1 MKMKYPVITACKDV
15 GGSMADQ
22 KLENMLELS
31 LSSTENQREKSENLN
46 VGYDPV
52 TKRWELIIKYS
63 GELSLP
69 EYISFLPLYG
79 GYAIIS
85 IPETEI
91 ASLSQMPQIEYIEKP
106 KNLVLSLYEARAAS
120 CINPVQNPPFSLTG
134 KGVLVGIVDSG
145 IDIFH
150 PDFRNEDGT
159 TRIIELWDQTIP
171 EEENGTDGASFY
183 NRGKIFTREEI
194 NLALSE
200 NDRSFP
206 SRDLSG
212 HGTHVAGIAAGNGR
226 ASNGEQRGV
235 APSSDLLIVKLGN
248 VFPEGFP
255 RTTELMLGMD
265 YCVKKAISLNLPLA
279 LNISFGNSYGSH
291 DGSSLL
297 ETFID
302 NLSNLGRTTIAIGS
316 GNEGN
321 KGRHTSGNLKTGTPV
336 QIELAVS
343 ENESSLNLQLWKNFV
358 DTFEIR
364 LAAPSGSNII
374 LTKQSVGT
382 YKDVLDG
389 TQLLWFFGEPAP
401 YSVSQ
406 EIYLEMLP
414 MPGESFIQSGIWKL
428 QLNPVNITDGRF
440 DLWLPSGNAINPST
454 RFLVPTPETT
464 LTIPSTAL
472 NPITVAAY
480 DSNTDS
486 LVSFSGQG
494 FTGLSLPKPDI
505 AAPGVDIL
513 STAPGGGYTQNT
525 GTSMATPFVTGSA
538 ALLMEYGIVQGR
550 DPYLYGQKVKAYL
563 QKGAR
568 HLPVVQNYPS
578 PDIGWGVLC
587 LKNSFP

>member
-1 MKMKYPVITACKDV
+1 
-15 GGSMADQ
+15 MADQ

-31 LSSTENQREKSENLN
+31 LAANENQREKSENLN
-46 VGYDPV
+46 VGYDSL

-63 GELSLP
+63 GELLLP
-69 EYISFLPLYG
+69 EYISVLPLYG

-91 ASLSQMPQIEYIEKP
+91 ESLSQNPQIEYIEKP

-120 CINPVQNPPFSLTG
+120 CITPVQNPPLSLTG
-134 KGVLVGIVDSG
+134 KGIIVGIVDSG

-159 TRIIELWDQTIP
+159 TRILELWDQTIP
-171 EEENGTDGASFY
+171 NEEDSNFFY
-183 NRGKIFTREEI
+183 NRGKIFSRDEI
-194 NLALSE
+194 NQALMD

-206 SRDLSG
+206 SRDPSG

-226 ASNGEQRGV
+226 ASRGERKGV
-235 APSSDLLIVKLGN
+235 APESELLIVKLGN
-248 VFPEGFP
+248 TFPEGIP

-265 YCVKKAISLNLPLA
+265 YCVRKAADLNIPLA

-321 KGRHTSGNLKTGTPV
+321 KGRHAAGQLVEENPM

-343 ENESSLNLQLWKNFV
+343 PNETSLNVQLWKNYV
-358 DTFEIR
+358 DTFQLR
-364 LAAPSGSNII
+364 LVAPSGASVV
-374 LTKQSVGT
+374 LTEQSIGA
-382 YKDVLDG
+382 YRDVLDR
-389 TQLLWFFGEPAP
+389 TQLLWYFGEPAP

-406 EIYLEMLP
+406 EIYLEMIPLP
-414 MPGESFIQSGIWKL
+414 GSSYIQSGIWKL
-428 QLNPVNITDGRF
+428 EFTPVNIVDGRF

-454 RFLVPTPETT
+454 NFLVPSPDVT
-464 LTIPSTAL
+464 LTIPSTAS
-472 NPITVAAY
+472 NPIAVAAY
-480 DSNTDS
+480 NSNTDS
-486 LVSFSGQG
+486 FASFSGQG

-505 AAPGVDIL
+505 AAPGVDIT

-538 ALLMEYGIVQGR
+538 ALLMEYGIIQGR

-568 HLPVVQNYPS
+568 HLPAVQTYPS
-578 PDIGWGVLC
+578 PQIGWGVLC
-587 LKNSFP
+587 LKDSIP

>member
-1 MKMKYPVITACKDV
+1 
-15 GGSMADQ
+15 MADQ

-31 LSSTENQREKSENLN
+31 LSSNENQREKSENLN
-46 VGYDPV
+46 VGYDAQ

-69 EYISFLPLYG
+69 DYISVLPLYG
-79 GYAIIS
+79 GYAVIS
-85 IPETEI
+85 IPETAI
-91 ASLSQMPQIEYIEKP
+91 DALSQLPQIEYIEKP
-106 KNLVLSLYEARAAS
+106 KRLVLSLYEARSAA
-120 CINPVQNPPFSLTG
+120 CITPVQNAPLSLTG

-150 PDFRNEDGT
+150 PDFRNEDGS
-159 TRIIELWDQTIP
+159 TRILELWDQTVP
-171 EEENGTDGASFY
+171 ENMDPSGEVSFY

-194 NLALSE
+194 NLALE
-200 NDRSFP
+200 QNDRSFP

-226 ASNGEQRGV
+226 ASRGEQKGV
-235 APSSDLLIVKLGN
+235 APESDLLIVKLGN

-265 YCVKKAISLNLPLA
+265 YCVRKAADLNVPLA

-302 NLSNLGRTTIAIGS
+302 NLSNLGRTIIAIGS

-321 KGRHTSGNLKTGTPV
+321 KGRHTSGMLSATDTM
-336 QIELAVS
+336 QIELAIS
-343 ENESSLNLQLWKNFV
+343 ENESSLSIQLWKNYI
-358 DTFEIR
+358 DTFQIR
-364 LAAPSGSNII
+364 LVSPSGSSVI
-374 LTKQSVGT
+374 LTEQSIGA
-382 YKDVLDG
+382 YRNILDG
-389 TQLLWFFGEPAP
+389 TQLLWYFGEPSP

-406 EIYLEMLP
+406 EIYLEMIPLP
-414 MPGESFIQSGIWKL
+414 GNSYIQDGIWKV
-428 QLNPVNITDGRF
+428 QLTPSDIVDGRF

-454 RFLVPTPETT
+454 RFLVPTPDTT
-464 LTIPSTAL
+464 LTIPSTAT

-486 LVSFSGQG
+486 VASFSGQG
-494 FTGLSLPKPDI
+494 FTGLSLPKPDL
-505 AAPGVDIL
+505 AAPGVDIT
-513 STAPGGGYTQNT
+513 SAAPGGGYTPNT

-538 ALLMEYGIVQGR
+538 ALLMQYGIIQGH
-550 DPYLYGQKVKAYL
+550 DPYLYGQKIKAYL

-568 HLPVVQNYPS
+568 HLPSIQNYPS
-578 PDIGWGVLC
+578 PEIGWGVLC
-587 LKNSFP
+587 LKDSIP

>member
-1 MKMKYPVITACKDV
+1 
-15 GGSMADQ
+15 MADQ
-22 KLENMLELS
+22 KLENMLELA
-31 LSSTENQREKSENLN
+31 LDSTESQREKSLNLN
-46 VGYDPV
+46 VGYDSL

-63 GELSLP
+63 GELTLP
-69 EYISFLPLYG
+69 DYVSVLPLYG

-85 IPETEI
+85 IPEAAI
-91 ASLSQMPQIEYIEKP
+91 DSLSQLPQIEYIEKP
-106 KNLVLSLYEARAAS
+106 KNLVLSLYEAKAAS
-120 CINPVQNPPFSLTG
+120 CITPVQSAPLSLTG

-159 TRIIELWDQTIP
+159 TRILELWDQTIP
-171 EEENGTDGASFY
+171 EDSNDENTISFY

-200 NDRSFP
+200 NNHSFP

-226 ASNGEQRGV
+226 ASRGEQKGV
-235 APSSDLLIVKLGN
+235 APESDLIIVKLGN
-248 VFPEGFP
+248 AFPEGFP

-265 YCVKKAISLNLPLA
+265 YCVQKAASLNLPLA

-302 NLSNLGRTTIAIGS
+302 TLSGVGRTTIAIGS

-321 KGRHTSGNLKTGTPV
+321 KGRHTSGTLMNKTPM
-336 QIELAVS
+336 QIEFAIS
-343 ENESSLNLQLWKNFV
+343 ENESSLSLQLWKNYV
-358 DTFEIR
+358 DTFQLR
-364 LAAPSGSNII
+364 LLAPSGSSVI
-374 LTKQSVGT
+374 LTEQSIGA
-382 YKDVLDG
+382 YRNVLDG
-389 TQLLWFFGEPAP
+389 TQLLWYFGEPSP

-406 EIYLEMLP
+406 EIYLEMISQ
-414 MPGESFIQSGIWKL
+414 PGNSYIQSGIWKL
-428 QLNPVNITDGRF
+428 QFTPVNIVDGRF
-440 DLWLPSGNAINPST
+440 DLWLPSGNTINPST
-454 RFLVPTPETT
+454 RFLIPTPETT
-464 LTIPSTAL
+464 LTIPSTAR

-480 DSNTDS
+480 DSYTDS
-486 LVSFSGQG
+486 LAAFSGQG

-505 AAPGVDIL
+505 AAPGVDII
-513 STAPGGGYTQNT
+513 STAPGGGYTPNT

-538 ALLMEYGIVQGR
+538 ALLMQYGIIQRR

-568 HLPVVQNYPS
+568 HLPSIQTYPS

-587 LKNSFP
+587 LRDSFP

>member
-1 MKMKYPVITACKDV
+1 
-15 GGSMADQ
+15 MADQ

-31 LSSTENQREKSENLN
+31 LAADENQREKSENLN
-46 VGYDPV
+46 VGYDSQ

-63 GELSLP
+63 GELQLP
-69 EYISFLPLYG
+69 PSVSVLPLYG

-91 ASLSQMPQIEYIEKP
+91 ESLSKNPQIEYIEKP

-120 CINPVQNPPFSLTG
+120 CITPVQIPPFSLTG
-134 KGVLVGIVDSG
+134 KGIIVGIVDSG

-159 TRIIELWDQTIP
+159 TRILELWDQTIP
-171 EEENGTDGASFY
+171 WNQTIPNEEDSNFFY
-183 NRGKIFTREEI
+183 NRGKIFNREEI
-194 NLALSE
+194 NQALIN

-206 SRDLSG
+206 SRDPSG

-226 ASNGEQRGV
+226 ASQGEQKGV
-235 APSSDLLIVKLGN
+235 APESELLIVKLGN
-248 VFPEGFP
+248 TFPDGFP

-265 YCVKKAISLNLPLA
+265 YCVRKAADLNMPLA

-321 KGRHTSGNLKTGTPV
+321 KGRHAAGKLMEQIPM

-343 ENESSLNLQLWKNFV
+343 PNETSLNVQLWKNYV
-358 DTFEIR
+358 DTFQFR
-364 LAAPSGSNII
+364 LVAPSGASVV
-374 LTKQSVGT
+374 LTEQSIGA
-382 YKDVLDG
+382 YRDVLDR
-389 TQLLWFFGEPAP
+389 TQLLWYFGEPAP

-406 EIYLEMLP
+406 EIYLEMIPLP
-414 MPGESFIQSGIWKL
+414 GNTYIQSGIWKFEFT
-428 QLNPVNITDGRF
+428 PVDIVDGRF

-454 RFLVPTPETT
+454 NFLVPSPDVT
-464 LTIPSTAL
+464 LTIPSTAS

-480 DSNTDS
+480 NSNTNS
-486 LVSFSGQG
+486 FASFSGQG

-505 AAPGVDIL
+505 AAPGVDIT

-538 ALLMEYGIVQGR
+538 ALLMEYGIIQGR

-568 HLPVVQNYPS
+568 HLPAVQNYPS
-578 PDIGWGVLC
+578 PQIGWGVLC
-587 LKNSFP
+587 LKDSIP

>member
-1 MKMKYPVITACKDV
+1 
-15 GGSMADQ
+15 MADQ

-31 LSSTENQREKSENLN
+31 LAANENQREKSENLN
-46 VGYDPV
+46 VGYDAL

-63 GELSLP
+63 GDLQLP
-69 EYISFLPLYG
+69 EYISVLPLYG

-91 ASLSQMPQIEYIEKP
+91 DSLSQNPQIEYIEKP

-120 CINPVQNPPFSLTG
+120 CITPVQNPPLSLSG
-134 KGVLVGIVDSG
+134 KGVIIGIVDSG

-150 PDFRNEDGT
+150 PDFRNEDGS
-159 TRIIELWDQTIP
+159 TRIMELWDQTIP
-171 EEENGTDGASFY
+171 NEEDSNFFY
-183 NRGKIFTREEI
+183 NRGKIFSREEI
-194 NLALSE
+194 NQALTN

-206 SRDLSG
+206 SRDPSG

-226 ASNGEQRGV
+226 ASRGEQKGV
-235 APSSDLLIVKLGN
+235 APESELLIVKLGN
-248 VFPEGFP
+248 TFPEGFP

-265 YCVKKAISLNLPLA
+265 YCVRKAAELNIPLA

-302 NLSNLGRTTIAIGS
+302 NLANVGRTTIAIGS

-321 KGRHTSGNLKTGTPV
+321 KGRHAAGQLTDQTPM

-343 ENESSLNLQLWKNFV
+343 PNETSLNVQLWKNYV
-358 DTFEIR
+358 DTFQLR
-364 LAAPSGSNII
+364 LVAPSGSSVI
-374 LTKQSVGT
+374 LTEQSFGA
-382 YKDVLDG
+382 YRDVLDR
-389 TQLLWFFGEPAP
+389 TQLLWYFGEPAP

-406 EIYLEMLP
+406 EIYLEMIPLP
-414 MPGESFIQSGIWKL
+414 GSSYIQSGIWKF
-428 QLNPVNITDGRF
+428 QFTPVDIVDGRF

-454 RFLVPTPETT
+454 NFLVPSPDVT
-464 LTIPSTAL
+464 LTIPSTAT

-480 DSNTDS
+480 NSNTDS
-486 LVSFSGQG
+486 FAPFSGQG

-505 AAPGVDIL
+505 AAPGVDIT

-538 ALLMEYGIVQGR
+538 ALLMEYGIIQER

-568 HLPVVQNYPS
+568 HLPAVQTYPS
-578 PDIGWGVLC
+578 PQIGWGVLC
-587 LKNSFP
+587 LKDSIP

>member
-1 MKMKYPVITACKDV
+1 
-15 GGSMADQ
+15 MADQ

-31 LSSTENQREKSENLN
+31 LAANENQREKSENLN
-46 VGYDPV
+46 VGYDSQ

-63 GELSLP
+63 GELQLP
-69 EYISFLPLYG
+69 ESVSVLPLYG

-91 ASLSQMPQIEYIEKP
+91 ESLSQNPQIEYIEKP

-120 CINPVQNPPFSLTG
+120 CITPVQNPPLSLTG
-134 KGVLVGIVDSG
+134 KGIIVGIVDSG

-159 TRIIELWDQTIP
+159 TRILELWDQTIP
-171 EEENGTDGASFY
+171 NEEDSSFFY
-183 NRGKIFTREEI
+183 NRGKIFSREEI
-194 NLALSE
+194 NQVLID
-200 NDRSFP
+200 NDQSFP
-206 SRDLSG
+206 SRDPSG

-226 ASNGEQRGV
+226 ASRGEQKGV
-235 APSSDLLIVKLGN
+235 APESELLIVKLGN
-248 VFPEGFP
+248 TFPEGFP
-255 RTTELMLGMD
+255 RTTEHMLGMD
-265 YCVKKAISLNLPLA
+265 YCVRKAADLNMPLA

-321 KGRHTSGNLKTGTPV
+321 KGRHAAGQLMDETPM

-343 ENESSLNLQLWKNFV
+343 PNETSLNVQLWKNYV
-358 DTFEIR
+358 DTFQFR
-364 LAAPSGSNII
+364 LVAPSGASVI
-374 LTKQSVGT
+374 LTEQSIGA
-382 YKDVLDG
+382 YRDVLDR
-389 TQLLWFFGEPAP
+389 TQLLWYFGEPAP

-406 EIYLEMLP
+406 EIYLEMIPLP
-414 MPGESFIQSGIWKL
+414 GSSYIQSGIWKL
-428 QLNPVNITDGRF
+428 EFTPVDIVDGRF
-440 DLWLPSGNAINPST
+440 DLWLPSGNAVNPST
-454 RFLVPTPETT
+454 NFLVPSPDVT
-464 LTIPSTAL
+464 LTIPSTAS

-480 DSNTDS
+480 NSNTDS
-486 LVSFSGQG
+486 FASFSGQG

-505 AAPGVDIL
+505 AAPGVDIT

-538 ALLMEYGIVQGR
+538 ALLMEYGIIQER

-568 HLPVVQNYPS
+568 HLPAVQKYPS
-578 PDIGWGVLC
+578 PQIGWGVLC
-587 LKNSFP
+587 LKDSIP

>member
-1 MKMKYPVITACKDV
+1 
-15 GGSMADQ
+15 MADQ

-31 LSSTENQREKSENLN
+31 LAADENQREKSENLN
-46 VGYDPV
+46 VGYDSQ

-63 GELSLP
+63 GELQLP
-69 EYISFLPLYG
+69 PSVSVLPLYG

-91 ASLSQMPQIEYIEKP
+91 ESLSKNPQIEYIEKP

-120 CINPVQNPPFSLTG
+120 CITPVQIPPLSLTG
-134 KGVLVGIVDSG
+134 KGIIVGIVDSG

-159 TRIIELWDQTIP
+159 TRILELWDQTIP
-171 EEENGTDGASFY
+171 WNQTIPNEEDSNFFY
-183 NRGKIFTREEI
+183 NRGKIFSREEI
-194 NLALSE
+194 NQALIN

-206 SRDLSG
+206 SRDPSG

-226 ASNGEQRGV
+226 ASQGEQKGV
-235 APSSDLLIVKLGN
+235 APESELLIVKLGN
-248 VFPEGFP
+248 TFPDGFP

-265 YCVKKAISLNLPLA
+265 YCVRKAADLNMPLA

-321 KGRHTSGNLKTGTPV
+321 KGRHAAGKLMEQIPM

-343 ENESSLNLQLWKNFV
+343 PNETSLNVQLWKNYV
-358 DTFEIR
+358 DTFQFR
-364 LAAPSGSNII
+364 LVAPSGASVV
-374 LTKQSVGT
+374 LTEQSIGA
-382 YKDVLDG
+382 YRDVLDR
-389 TQLLWFFGEPAP
+389 TQLLWYFGEPAP

-406 EIYLEMLP
+406 EIYLEMIPLP
-414 MPGESFIQSGIWKL
+414 GNTYIQSGIWKFEFT
-428 QLNPVNITDGRF
+428 PVDIVDGRF

-454 RFLVPTPETT
+454 NFLVPSPDVT
-464 LTIPSTAL
+464 LTIPSTAS

-480 DSNTDS
+480 NSNTDS
-486 LVSFSGQG
+486 FASFSGQG

-505 AAPGVDIL
+505 AAPGVDIT

-538 ALLMEYGIVQGR
+538 ALLMEYGIIQGR

-568 HLPVVQNYPS
+568 HLPAVQNYPS
-578 PDIGWGVLC
+578 PQIGWGVLC
-587 LKNSFP
+587 LKDSIP

>member
-1 MKMKYPVITACKDV
+1 
-15 GGSMADQ
+15 MADQ

-31 LSSTENQREKSENLN
+31 LAADENQREKSENLN
-46 VGYDPV
+46 VGYDSQ

-63 GELSLP
+63 GELQLP
-69 EYISFLPLYG
+69 PSVSVLPLYG

-91 ASLSQMPQIEYIEKP
+91 ESLSKNPQIEYIEKP

-120 CINPVQNPPFSLTG
+120 CITPVQIPPLSLTG
-134 KGVLVGIVDSG
+134 KGIIVGIVDSG

-159 TRIIELWDQTIP
+159 TRILELWDQTIP
-171 EEENGTDGASFY
+171 WNQTIPNEEDSNFFY
-183 NRGKIFTREEI
+183 NRGKIFNREEI
-194 NLALSE
+194 NQALIN

-206 SRDLSG
+206 SRDPSG

-226 ASNGEQRGV
+226 ASQGEQKGV
-235 APSSDLLIVKLGN
+235 APESELLIVKLGN
-248 VFPEGFP
+248 TFPEGFP

-265 YCVKKAISLNLPLA
+265 YCVRKAADLNMPLA

-321 KGRHTSGNLKTGTPV
+321 KGRHAAGKLMEQIPM

-343 ENESSLNLQLWKNFV
+343 PNETSLNVQLWKNYV
-358 DTFEIR
+358 DTFQFR
-364 LAAPSGSNII
+364 LVAPSGASVV
-374 LTKQSVGT
+374 LTEQSIGA
-382 YKDVLDG
+382 YRDVLDR
-389 TQLLWFFGEPAP
+389 TQLLWYFGEPAP

-406 EIYLEMLP
+406 EIYLEMIPLP
-414 MPGESFIQSGIWKL
+414 GNTYIQSGIWKFEFT
-428 QLNPVNITDGRF
+428 PVDIVDGRF

-454 RFLVPTPETT
+454 NFLVPSPDVT
-464 LTIPSTAL
+464 LTIPSTAS

-480 DSNTDS
+480 NSNTDS
-486 LVSFSGQG
+486 FASFSGQG

-505 AAPGVDIL
+505 AAPGVDIT

-538 ALLMEYGIVQGR
+538 ALLMEYGIIQGR

-568 HLPVVQNYPS
+568 HLPAVQNYPS
-578 PDIGWGVLC
+578 PQIGWGVLC
-587 LKNSFP
+587 LKDSIP

>member
-1 MKMKYPVITACKDV
+1 
-15 GGSMADQ
+15 MADQ

-31 LSSTENQREKSENLN
+31 LAANENQREKSENLN
-46 VGYDPV
+46 VGYDSQ

-63 GELSLP
+63 GELQLP
-69 EYISFLPLYG
+69 PSVSVLPLYG

-91 ASLSQMPQIEYIEKP
+91 ESLSKNPQIEYIEKP

-120 CINPVQNPPFSLTG
+120 CITPVQIPPLSLTG
-134 KGVLVGIVDSG
+134 KGIIVGIVDSG

-159 TRIIELWDQTIP
+159 TRILELWDQTIP
-171 EEENGTDGASFY
+171 NEEDSNFFY
-183 NRGKIFTREEI
+183 NRGKIFNREEI
-194 NLALSE
+194 NQALIN

-206 SRDLSG
+206 SRDPSG

-226 ASNGEQRGV
+226 ASQGEQKGV
-235 APSSDLLIVKLGN
+235 APESELLIVKLGN
-248 VFPEGFP
+248 TFPEGFP

-265 YCVKKAISLNLPLA
+265 YCVRKAADLNMPLA

-321 KGRHTSGNLKTGTPV
+321 KGRHAAGKLMEQIPM

-343 ENESSLNLQLWKNFV
+343 PNETSLNVQLWKNYV
-358 DTFEIR
+358 DTFQFR
-364 LAAPSGSNII
+364 LVAPSGASVV
-374 LTKQSVGT
+374 LTEQSIGA
-382 YKDVLDG
+382 YRDVLDR
-389 TQLLWFFGEPAP
+389 TQLLWYFGEPAP

-406 EIYLEMLP
+406 EIYLEMIPLP
-414 MPGESFIQSGIWKL
+414 GNTYIQSGIWKFEFT
-428 QLNPVNITDGRF
+428 PVDIVDGRF

-454 RFLVPTPETT
+454 NFLVPSPDVT
-464 LTIPSTAL
+464 LTIPSTAS

-480 DSNTDS
+480 NSNTDS
-486 LVSFSGQG
+486 FASFSGQG

-505 AAPGVDIL
+505 AAPGVDIT

-538 ALLMEYGIVQGR
+538 ALLMEYGIIQGR

-568 HLPVVQNYPS
+568 HLPAVQNYPS
-578 PDIGWGVLC
+578 PQIGWGVLC
-587 LKNSFP
+587 LKDSIP

>member
-1 MKMKYPVITACKDV
+1 
-15 GGSMADQ
+15 MADQ

-31 LSSTENQREKSENLN
+31 LAANENQREKSENLN
-46 VGYDPV
+46 VGYDSQ

-63 GELSLP
+63 GELQLP
-69 EYISFLPLYG
+69 ESVSVLPLYG

-91 ASLSQMPQIEYIEKP
+91 ESLSQNPQIEYIEKP

-120 CINPVQNPPFSLTG
+120 CITPVQNPPLSLTG
-134 KGVLVGIVDSG
+134 KGIIVGIVDSG

-159 TRIIELWDQTIP
+159 TRILELWDQTIP
-171 EEENGTDGASFY
+171 NEEDSSFFY
-183 NRGKIFTREEI
+183 NRGKIFSREEI
-194 NLALSE
+194 NQVLID
-200 NDRSFP
+200 NDHSFP
-206 SRDLSG
+206 SRDPSG

-226 ASNGEQRGV
+226 ASRGEQKGV
-235 APSSDLLIVKLGN
+235 APESELLIVKLGN
-248 VFPEGFP
+248 TFPEGFP

-265 YCVKKAISLNLPLA
+265 YCVRKAADLNMPLA

-321 KGRHTSGNLKTGTPV
+321 KGRHAAGQLMDETPM

-343 ENESSLNLQLWKNFV
+343 PNETSLNVQLWKNYV
-358 DTFEIR
+358 DTFQFR
-364 LAAPSGSNII
+364 LVAPSGASVI
-374 LTKQSVGT
+374 LTEQSIGA
-382 YKDVLDG
+382 YRDVLDR
-389 TQLLWFFGEPAP
+389 TQLLWYFGEPAP

-406 EIYLEMLP
+406 EIYLEMIPLP
-414 MPGESFIQSGIWKL
+414 GSSYIQSGIWKL
-428 QLNPVNITDGRF
+428 EFTPVDIVDGRF
-440 DLWLPSGNAINPST
+440 DLWLPSGNAVNPST
-454 RFLVPTPETT
+454 NFLVPSPDVT
-464 LTIPSTAL
+464 LTIPSTAS

-480 DSNTDS
+480 NSNTDS
-486 LVSFSGQG
+486 FASFSGQG

-505 AAPGVDIL
+505 AAPGVDIT

-538 ALLMEYGIVQGR
+538 ALLMEYGIIQER

-568 HLPVVQNYPS
+568 HLPAVQKYPS
-578 PDIGWGVLC
+578 PQIGWGVLC
-587 LKNSFP
+587 LKDSIP

>member
-1 MKMKYPVITACKDV
+1 
-15 GGSMADQ
+15 MADQ

-31 LSSTENQREKSENLN
+31 LAADENQREKSENLN
-46 VGYDPV
+46 VGYDSQ

-63 GELSLP
+63 GELQLP
-69 EYISFLPLYG
+69 PSVSVLPLYG

-91 ASLSQMPQIEYIEKP
+91 ESLSKNPQIEYIEKP

-120 CINPVQNPPFSLTG
+120 CITPVQIPPFSLTG
-134 KGVLVGIVDSG
+134 KGIIVGIVDSG

-159 TRIIELWDQTIP
+159 TRILELWDQTIP
-171 EEENGTDGASFY
+171 WNQTIPNEEDSNFFY
-183 NRGKIFTREEI
+183 NRGKIFNREEI
-194 NLALSE
+194 NQALIN

-206 SRDLSG
+206 SRDPSG

-226 ASNGEQRGV
+226 ASQGEQKGV
-235 APSSDLLIVKLGN
+235 APESELLIVKLGN
-248 VFPEGFP
+248 TFPEGFP

-265 YCVKKAISLNLPLA
+265 YCVRKAADLNMPLA

-321 KGRHTSGNLKTGTPV
+321 KGRHAAGKLMEQIPM

-343 ENESSLNLQLWKNFV
+343 PNETSLNVQLWKNYV
-358 DTFEIR
+358 DTFQFR
-364 LAAPSGSNII
+364 LVAPSGASVV
-374 LTKQSVGT
+374 LTEQSIGA
-382 YKDVLDG
+382 YRDVLDR
-389 TQLLWFFGEPAP
+389 TQLLWYFGEPAP

-406 EIYLEMLP
+406 EIYLEMIPLP
-414 MPGESFIQSGIWKL
+414 GNTYIQSGIWKFEFT
-428 QLNPVNITDGRF
+428 PVDIVDGRF

-454 RFLVPTPETT
+454 NFLVPSPDVT
-464 LTIPSTAL
+464 LTIPSTAS

-480 DSNTDS
+480 NSNTDS
-486 LVSFSGQG
+486 FASFSGQG

-505 AAPGVDIL
+505 AAPGVDIT

-538 ALLMEYGIVQGR
+538 ALLMEYGIIQGR

-568 HLPVVQNYPS
+568 HLPAVQNYPS
-578 PDIGWGVLC
+578 PQIGWGVLC
-587 LKNSFP
+587 LKDSIP

>member
-1 MKMKYPVITACKDV
+1 
-15 GGSMADQ
+15 MADQ

-31 LSSTENQREKSENLN
+31 LAADENQREKSENLN
-46 VGYDPV
+46 VGYDSQ

-63 GELSLP
+63 GELQLP
-69 EYISFLPLYG
+69 PSVSVLPLYG

-91 ASLSQMPQIEYIEKP
+91 ESLSKNPQIEYIEKP

-120 CINPVQNPPFSLTG
+120 CITPVQIPPFSLTG
-134 KGVLVGIVDSG
+134 KGIIVGIVDSG

-159 TRIIELWDQTIP
+159 TRILELWDQTIP
-171 EEENGTDGASFY
+171 WNQTIPNEEDSNFFY
-183 NRGKIFTREEI
+183 NRGKIFNREEI
-194 NLALSE
+194 NQALIN

-206 SRDLSG
+206 SRDPSG

-226 ASNGEQRGV
+226 ASQGEQKGV
-235 APSSDLLIVKLGN
+235 APESELLIVKLGN
-248 VFPEGFP
+248 TFPDGFP

-265 YCVKKAISLNLPLA
+265 YCVRKAADLNMPLA

-321 KGRHTSGNLKTGTPV
+321 KGRHAAGKLMEQIPM

-343 ENESSLNLQLWKNFV
+343 PNETSLNVQLWKNYV
-358 DTFEIR
+358 DTFQFR
-364 LAAPSGSNII
+364 LVAPSGASVV
-374 LTKQSVGT
+374 LTEQSIGA
-382 YKDVLDG
+382 YRDVLDR
-389 TQLLWFFGEPAP
+389 TQLLWYFGEPAP

-406 EIYLEMLP
+406 EIYLEMIPLP
-414 MPGESFIQSGIWKL
+414 GNTYIQSGIWKFEFT
-428 QLNPVNITDGRF
+428 PVDIVDGRF

-454 RFLVPTPETT
+454 NFLVPSPDVT
-464 LTIPSTAL
+464 LTIPSTAS

-480 DSNTDS
+480 NSNTDS
-486 LVSFSGQG
+486 FASFSGQG

-505 AAPGVDIL
+505 AAPGVDIT

-538 ALLMEYGIVQGR
+538 ALLMEYGIIQGR

-568 HLPVVQNYPS
+568 HLPAVQNYPS
-578 PDIGWGVLC
+578 PQIGWGVLC
-587 LKNSFP
+587 LKDSIP

>member
-1 MKMKYPVITACKDV
+1 
-15 GGSMADQ
+15 MADQ

-31 LSSTENQREKSENLN
+31 LAANENQREKSENLN
-46 VGYDPV
+46 VGYDSQ

-63 GELSLP
+63 GELQLP
-69 EYISFLPLYG
+69 PSVSVLPLYG

-91 ASLSQMPQIEYIEKP
+91 ESLSKNPQIEYIEKP

-120 CINPVQNPPFSLTG
+120 CITPVQIPPLSLTG
-134 KGVLVGIVDSG
+134 KGIIVGIVDSG

-159 TRIIELWDQTIP
+159 TRILELWDQTIP
-171 EEENGTDGASFY
+171 WNQTIPNEEDSNFFY
-183 NRGKIFTREEI
+183 NRGKIFSREEI
-194 NLALSE
+194 NQALIN

-206 SRDLSG
+206 SRDPSG

-226 ASNGEQRGV
+226 ASQGEQKGV
-235 APSSDLLIVKLGN
+235 APESELLIVKLGN
-248 VFPEGFP
+248 TFPDGFP

-265 YCVKKAISLNLPLA
+265 YCVRKAADLNMPLA

-321 KGRHTSGNLKTGTPV
+321 KGRHAAGKLMEQIPM

-343 ENESSLNLQLWKNFV
+343 PNETSLNVQLWKNYV
-358 DTFEIR
+358 DTFQFR
-364 LAAPSGSNII
+364 LVAPSGASVV
-374 LTKQSVGT
+374 LTEQSIGA
-382 YKDVLDG
+382 YRDVLDR
-389 TQLLWFFGEPAP
+389 TQLLWYFGEPAP

-406 EIYLEMLP
+406 EIYLEMIPLP
-414 MPGESFIQSGIWKL
+414 GNTYIQSGIWKFEFT
-428 QLNPVNITDGRF
+428 PVDIVDGRF

-454 RFLVPTPETT
+454 NFLVPSPDVT
-464 LTIPSTAL
+464 LTIPSTAS

-480 DSNTDS
+480 NSNTDS
-486 LVSFSGQG
+486 FASFSGQG

-505 AAPGVDIL
+505 AAPGVDIT

-538 ALLMEYGIVQGR
+538 ALLMEYGIIQGR

-568 HLPVVQNYPS
+568 HLPAVQNYPS
-578 PDIGWGVLC
+578 PQIGWGVLC
-587 LKNSFP
+587 LKDSIP

>member
-1 MKMKYPVITACKDV
+1 
-15 GGSMADQ
+15 MADQ

-31 LSSTENQREKSENLN
+31 LAANENQREKSENLN
-46 VGYDPV
+46 VGYDPL

-63 GELSLP
+63 GDLQLP
-69 EYISFLPLYG
+69 EYISVLPLYG

-91 ASLSQMPQIEYIEKP
+91 DSLSQNPQIEYIEKP

-120 CINPVQNPPFSLTG
+120 CITPVQNPPLSLTG
-134 KGVLVGIVDSG
+134 KGVIVGIVDSG

-150 PDFRNEDGT
+150 PDFRNEDGS
-159 TRIIELWDQTIP
+159 TRIMELWDQTIP
-171 EEENGTDGASFY
+171 NEEDSNFFY
-183 NRGKIFTREEI
+183 NRGKIFSREEI
-194 NLALSE
+194 NQALTN

-206 SRDLSG
+206 SRDPSG

-226 ASNGEQRGV
+226 ASQGEQKGV
-235 APSSDLLIVKLGN
+235 APESELLIVKLGN
-248 VFPEGFP
+248 TFPEGFP

-265 YCVKKAISLNLPLA
+265 YCVRKAADLNIPLA

-321 KGRHTSGNLKTGTPV
+321 KGRHAAGQLADQTPM

-343 ENESSLNLQLWKNFV
+343 PNETSLNVQLWKNYV
-358 DTFEIR
+358 DTFQLR
-364 LAAPSGSNII
+364 LIAPSGSSVI
-374 LTKQSVGT
+374 LTEQSIGA
-382 YKDVLDG
+382 YRDVLDR
-389 TQLLWFFGEPAP
+389 TQLLWYFGEPAP

-406 EIYLEMLP
+406 EIYLEMIPLP
-414 MPGESFIQSGIWKL
+414 GSSYIQSGIWKF
-428 QLNPVNITDGRF
+428 QFTPVDIVDGRF

-454 RFLVPTPETT
+454 NFLVPSPDIT
-464 LTIPSTAL
+464 LTIPSTAT

-480 DSNTDS
+480 NSNTDS
-486 LVSFSGQG
+486 FASFSGQG

-505 AAPGVDIL
+505 AAPGVDIT

-538 ALLMEYGIVQGR
+538 ALLMEYGIIQKR

-568 HLPVVQNYPS
+568 HLPAVQTYPN
-578 PDIGWGVLC
+578 PQIGWGVLC
-587 LKNSFP
+587 LKDSIP